1 MCYPVRL
8 MSAFPLFSS
17 LPNLISLAR
26 LALVP
31 VVILLI
37 IDQEWTK
44 AFLIFL
50 AAGISDA
57 VDGFLAKQFNL
68 TSELGAYLDPLADKA
83 LLITIYVVLAV
94 VGALPAWLTILVV
107 FRDVLIIGA
116 VIMSWLL
123 DNPVTIRPLW
133 VSKLN
138 TAAQIT
144 LAGLVLGARG
154 FELQPGLWQTGLVW
168 LVALLTLASTIAYLT
183 QWMRHM
189 ESDAGDH

>member
-1 MCYPVRL
+1 MCYLKLL

-17 LPNLISLAR
+17 IPNLISLGR

-31 VVILLI
+31 VVILMI
-37 IDQEWTK
+37 IDHEWVK
-44 AFLIFL
+44 AFLIFV

-68 TSELGAYLDPLADKA
+68 TSELGSYLDPLADKA
-83 LLITIYVVLAV
+83 LLITIYVTLAV
-94 VGALPAWLTILVV
+94 VGALPASLTLLVV

-123 DNPVTIRPLW
+123 DNPVKIRPLW
-133 VSKLN
+133 VSKIN

-144 LAGLVLGARG
+144 LAGVVLGARA
-154 FELQPGLWQTGLVW
+154 FEIRFGYWQDLLIW
-168 LVALLTLASTIAYLT
+168 LVAILTLASTVAYLT

-189 ESDAGDH
+189 ESDAADH